1 LTITP
6 PAVTNDFVGT
16 VSLHITGLTSGETI
30 RVEKFFDANGNG
42 IIDSG
47 EILVES
53 FTVTDG
59 QVPLIGGVRNSN
71 VPGDDDGATN
81 GQVTINLFYPSVGT
95 VADRIGGSYLVR
107 VSDPNNGG
115 VTPAIQTFT
124 VSQKVQPQGVSGRM
138 TAAGSGLPLSNAV
151 VVLAQQKG
159 NGVVGTGTDTNG
171 NYTIYSPPAIM
182 PSSA

>member
-1 LTITP
+1 MHMRKFLKKIILVLLGLLFGVVPSTLAGPALTINP

-115 VTPAIQTFT
+115 VTP
-124 VSQKVQPQGVSGRM
+124 
-138 TAAGSGLPLSNAV
+138 
-151 VVLAQQKG
+151 
-159 NGVVGTGTDTNG
+159 
-171 NYTIYSPPAIM
+171 
-182 PSSA
+182 